1 MALKNVSAS
10 VLARLKNQA
19 KTENINYQICLQLFI
34 QEEFLR
40 RLSYSRF
47 KENMIL
53 KGGMFIYTLTKFDSR
68 PTRDMDFLIRR
79 LSGDL
84 ENIESVMQEICNVP
98 TEYDFIK
105 IEVVGTEKI
114 TLQKKYPGVKTK
126 FMGHINNI
134 RIPFSIDVGIDD
146 VIVPNPVLRNITV
159 RLNDFIS
166 PEIYTYSLESTIAE
180 KFDAII
186 QRMETTSRMK
196 DFYDIYYLSGMFD
209 FDGQILQKAIY
220 QTLQHRGHM
229 VEDDFFKRLSDFSN
243 NKFLITQWKAFEPAK
258 SEKLSFDNVINEL
271 QTFLEPIIS
280 SIQQESFFGM
290 KWIGVQRKWF

>member
-1 MALKNVSAS
+1 MS
-10 VLARLKNQA
+10 
-19 KTENINYQICLQLFI
+19 
-34 QEEFLR
+34 
-40 RLSYSRF
+40 
-47 KENMIL
+47 
-53 KGGMFIYTLTKFDSR
+53 
-68 PTRDMDFLIRR
+68 PT
-79 LSGDL
+79 S
-84 ENIESVMQEICNVP
+84 S
-98 TEYDFIK
+98 
-105 IEVVGTEKI
+105 
-114 TLQKKYPGVKTK
+114 
-126 FMGHINNI
+126 MG
-134 RIPFSIDVGIDD
+134 
-146 VIVPNPVLRNITV
+146 
-159 RLNDFIS
+159 
-166 PEIYTYSLESTIAE
+166 TIAE